1 MMICREAQRHLSDYI
16 DGYLSPTE
24 ALRVEHHLMVC
35 EDCRR
40 MHSDFHLLI
49 AESRALPEIEP
60 SPALWD
66 RLEAGMANA
75 PRVREKASAWWR
87 RMWTLDFQ
95 FQATFPQLLGGA
107 ALLIACAIG
116 LNVVVRQWEISGSGG
131 SSSLTQDS
139 PGLVMATLSTPAI
152 AISQNK
158 RSSIDSFQQIVDRRK
173 ERWSP
178 AVLMLFE
185 RSLAAINNSVDE
197 CAEACRRNPAD
208 PVVQEMLEVAYTRK
222 LNLLKNFADF

>member
-1 MMICREAQRHLSDYI
+1 MICREAQRHLSDYI
-16 DGYLSPTE
+16 DGYLSPAE
-24 ALRVEHHLMVC
+24 ALRIEHHLMVC
-35 EDCRR
+35 EDCWR

-66 RLEAGMANA
+66 RLEAEMANA
-75 PRVREKASAWWR
+75 PRMREKASAWWR
-87 RMWTLDFQ
+87 RMWALDFQ

-116 LNVVVRQWEISGSGG
+116 LNVVVRQWGTSSSAG

-139 PGLVMATLSTPAI
+139 PGLVMATLSSPAI
-152 AISQNK
+152 VISQNK
-158 RSSIDSFQQIVDRRK
+158 LSSIDSFQQIVDRRK

-185 RSLAAINNSVDE
+185 RSLAAINDSVDE
-197 CAEACRRNPAD
+197 CAEAFRRDPGD